1 MDISPKYMIHTIPAI
16 SVFATV
22 LRKVCAYWDTITIT
36 TITIIIIIVIVS
48 TYITD
53 PLLQIIPL
61 IIIIRAQMWQQP

>member
-1 MDISPKYMIHTIPAI
+1 MLDTIMPAI
-16 SVFATV
+16 SDCICYRSATV
-22 LRKVCAYWDTITIT
+22 LRKVWAYWDTITIT

-48 TYITD
+48 TYVTD